1 VLSAARRVRG
11 ILLAHDRIM
20 SWGAPSEANSR
31 LAAGISSQR
40 REIEEAWLARIQK
53 DVVKTPGVELTTLRN
68 AMPDYL
74 KALVTLLASPQDATL
89 DLTGRQAWADVA
101 REHGI
106 TRVRIGFDISQLVH
120 EFIVLRQVIREL
132 AVEPGPHRGEQEA
145 ALADLLDAAVVAA
158 LEAYVDAR
166 DYETRRAQAH
176 NIAFLTHELR
186 NPLSNATMAAGELK
200 NHVAEKASRAMV
212 VLERALARLTE
223 MIDGVLLTQKFEAGK
238 VEPHLAD
245 TTLGDI
251 VEPALESARSV
262 AARKGIAFQVSYDPA
277 QAMRADRHLLSS
289 AIENLADNAVKYTD
303 SGRVQVA
310 IDRKPGATVF
320 HVRDTCHGL
329 SPEELRTIFEPFRRG
344 KTAKGGTGLGL
355 AIARRAVEAHGGTI
369 EAESPGPAGCHF
381 WITLPDRPD

>member
-1 VLSAARRVRG
+1 MRGGAAFCLQKIRS
-11 ILLAHDRIM
+11 M
-20 SWGAPSEANSR
+20 SRGAPSEANSR
-31 LAAGISSQR
+31 LAVGISTHQ
-40 REIEEAWLARIQK
+40 REIEETWLARIQK

-74 KALVTLLASPQDATL
+74 KALVTLLASSQDATL

-101 REHGI
+101 REHGV
-106 TRVRIGFDISQLVH
+106 TRVRIGFDISQLIH

-158 LEAYVDAR
+158 VQAYVDAR

-176 NIAFLTHELR
+176 TIAFLTHELR
-186 NPLSNATMAAGELK
+186 NPLSSAMLAASELR
-200 NHVAEKASRAMV
+200 NHVAEKVPRAMD

-223 MIDGVLLTQKFEAGK
+223 MIDGVLLTQKLEAGK
-238 VEPHLAD
+238 VEPHPAD

-251 VEPALESARSV
+251 VEPALEAARGV

-277 QAMRADRHLLSS
+277 QPIRADRRLLGS

-303 SGRVQVA
+303 AGSVQVA
-310 IDRKPGATVF
+310 IDRKPGATVL

-329 SPEELRTIFEPFRRG
+329 SQEELQTIFEPFRRG
-344 KTAKGGTGLGL
+344 RTAKDGTGLGL

-381 WITLPDRPD
+381 WITLPDRTD